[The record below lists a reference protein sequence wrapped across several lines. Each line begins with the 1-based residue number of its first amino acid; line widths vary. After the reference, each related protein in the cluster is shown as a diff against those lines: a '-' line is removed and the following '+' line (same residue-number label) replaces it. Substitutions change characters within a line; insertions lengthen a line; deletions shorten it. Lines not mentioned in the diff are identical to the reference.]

1 MSIAGKWDIN
11 LGRVKSK
18 IGEAVKE
25 KTVRIAKFLFTEIVN
40 GTPVYTGQLR
50 ASWNISAQL
59 PNYTTVDSGG
69 AKGSPLPPPG
79 FVNLTNLP
87 DYPTIFICNGK
98 PYASIIEYG
107 TAKAA
112 PAATVRLA
120 IARLK

>member
-1 MSIAGKWDIN
+1 MSITGKWDIN

-25 KTVRIAKFLFTEIVN
+25 KTVRIANFLFTEIVN

-69 AKGSPLPPPG
+69 AKGSPLPPP
-79 FVNLTNLP
+79 VLPKLASLP

-98 PYASIIEYG
+98 VYASIIEYG

-112 PAATVRLA
+112 PAAMVRLA